1 MTRSIGILVAV
12 AALASGA
19 PTRLEAQTYI
29 TISSGPAEYDLSGT
43 GWSSTVG
50 AHVERVVRPWLRTE
64 GGIGSFWYESQSD
77 ESTLMLIPEIGL
89 AFQAPRPFPVYLGLG
104 VGHTLVLNGPET
116 AEPTLHGALGFQWAP
131 NEACLVRPEMRVRIV
146 DPWVG
151 TIAGFTLGV
160 AMRVGG

>member
-1 MTRSIGILVAV
+1 MKRNIGILVAA

-19 PTRLEAQTYI
+19 SRGLVAQTYI

-43 GWSSTVG
+43 GWSGTVG

-77 ESTLMLIPEIGL
+77 ESTLMLIPEVGV
-89 AFQAPRPFPVYLGLG
+89 AFQAPPSFPLYLGLG
-104 VGHTLVLNGPET
+104 VGHTLVLNGRET
-116 AEPTLHGALGFQWAP
+116 AEPTLHGALGLLLAP
-131 NEACLVRPEMRVRIV
+131 NEACLVRPEMRVRVV

-160 AMRVGG
+160 AIRVGG